1 MAYSNLRPNN
11 DGSIPVSVSTDGG
24 RPAMNAGQLAMD
36 AALGV
41 AYVGT
46 NSGGAALLPRA
57 HGFSQ
62 IVVIAA
68 AEYEALEPKD
78 PQTLY
83 IVTE

>member
-1 MAYSNLRPNN
+1 MPYVNVRPNG
-11 DGSIPVSVSTDGG
+11 DGTIPVSVSTDGG

-68 AEYEALEPKD
+68 AEYAALEPKD
-78 PQTLY
+78 PTTLY